1 MGDKA
6 NQAGAVRVDF
16 EENLSLK
23 VTNMHYFRIKQEVE
37 IKIYIKTSTVGC
49 LLNLITI

>member
-23 VTNMHYFRIKQEVE
+23 VTNMHYFEVE
-37 IKIYIKTSTVGC
+37 VKIYIKTSTVGC